1 MSLILDG
8 FVCITLQ
15 FYIINFIPACLLK
28 YSYRVIARI
37 VMQERG
43 ENIFGR
49 ANE

>member
-15 FYIINFIPACLLK
+15 FYIINFIPTCLHN
-28 YSYRVIARI
+28 IAI
-37 VMQERG
+37 ELLLAVMQERC